1 MTHNI
6 RRRNFNLLALAGAVA
21 SSLGSLSA
29 WAQAAWPS
37 RPIRMIIPSTPGGG
51 TDFTGRQISMK
62 LTEMNG
68 WQVVPDN
75 RPGAGTAL
83 GLAEAAR
90 AKPDGYE
97 LVIAQSDNV
106 SLIPLLMKVTYDPLK
121 DLTPIALAAITPLII
136 IVRDDSPF
144 KTLADLI
151 KVARAK
157 PGQLSYGTSGT
168 GGSVH
173 IAMELLQ
180 ITAGCKM
187 QHVPYKGSTPAL
199 ADLMGG
205 HLNFAGSSIS
215 SAATLIH
222 AGKIRALAVTSA
234 SRNAS
239 LPDVPT
245 VAEFGYKDF
254 NAISFYGVMGPA
266 GLPAPIVARLNA
278 DVNRIIARPD
288 VKAAFLAQGFDAT
301 AMSPE
306 EFGALI
312 KADIQKSREIIA
324 AAGIKVE

>member
-1 MTHNI
+1 
-6 RRRNFNLLALAGAVA
+6 VA
-21 SSLGSLSA
+21 
-29 WAQAAWPS
+29 
-37 RPIRMIIPSTPGGG
+37 
-51 TDFTGRQISMK
+51 
-62 LTEMNG
+62 
-68 WQVVPDN
+68 
-75 RPGAGTAL
+75 
-83 GLAEAAR
+83 
-90 AKPDGYE
+90 
-97 LVIAQSDNV
+97 
-106 SLIPLLMKVTYDPLK
+106 YDPIK

-144 KTLADLI
+144 RTLADLI
-151 KVARAK
+151 KAAK
-157 PGQLSYGTSGT
+157 AQPGQLSYGTSGT
-168 GGSVH
+168 GGGVH

-205 HLNFAGSSIS
+205 HLSFAGSSIS

-222 AGKIRALAVTSA
+222 SGKIRALAVTSA
-234 SRNAS
+234 KRNSS

-278 DVNRIIARPD
+278 DVNKILARPD